1 MATFTE
7 NDNNKKTI
15 RSYVLDYEADRLF
28 YLSDLALSRY
38 KELTGKEINN
48 DGYSI
53 YQDDPYLIQ
62 ILEELGS
69 EGASGDGSL
78 LRLCN
83 VKEGTI
89 GIVYNPMRPQLYLTS
104 DAKKLFKELSGY
116 EYSDNVPRHDKHLV
130 QVYEK
135 MGDRASCYPIDFIE
149 IDYIPEDEI
158 NSYEIIREND
168 FEEVI
173 FSGNR
178 KKIIYGIYY
187 SKGMFEESLHAISFN
202 KYTLENMISEINEDE
217 DDEEEKEK
225 YSVKEVDLFQLKDI
239 YEQDYFQDND
249 YPFLVK
255 CSDITSLKLCENN
268 FYGFIRNIE
277 KEFPIEIHEKNGD
290 QHNSTLKIFVEE
302 EILLY
307 IDNNSNLEL
316 LQSIKKYNKDLS
328 LNNIEL
334 NKYYSNGI
342 VNKI

>member
-1 MATFTE
+1 MATFI
-7 NDNNKKTI
+7 NNTTTN
-15 RSYVLDYEADRLF
+15 RRYVLDYAEDRLF
-28 YLSDLALSRY
+28 YLSNLALSRY

-48 DGYSI
+48 DGCSI

-78 LRLCN
+78 LRLCTI
-83 VKEGTI
+83 KEGTI
-89 GIVYNPMRPQLYLTS
+89 GIVYNPIRPQLYLTS
-104 DAKKLFKELSGY
+104 DAKNLFKELSGY
-116 EYSDNVPRHDKHLV
+116 EYSDNVPRHDKHIV
-130 QVYEK
+130 EVYEK
-135 MGDRASCYPIDFIE
+135 LGDRAACYPIDFIE

-158 NSYEIIREND
+158 NTYEIIREND

-178 KKIIYGIYY
+178 KKVIYGIYY

-202 KYTLENMISEINEDE
+202 KYTLENMICEINEDE

-225 YSVKEVDLFQLKDI
+225 HSIKEVDLFQLKDI
-239 YEQDYFQDND
+239 DEQEKFEENQ
-249 YPFLVK
+249 YPFLAK
-255 CSDITSLKLCENN
+255 CNNITPLKLFENN
-268 FYGFIRNIE
+268 FYGFIINIE

-290 QHNSTLKIFVEE
+290 QHMSTLKIFVQE

-316 LQSIKKYNKDLS
+316 LRSIKKYNKNLS
-328 LNNIEL
+328 INNIEL
-334 NKYYSNGI
+334 NKYYSDGI

>member
-7 NDNNKKTI
+7 NDKKTI
-15 RSYVLDYEADRLF
+15 RRYVLDYEAQRLF
-28 YLSDLALSRY
+28 YLSELALLRY
-38 KELTGKEINN
+38 KELTGQEINN

-53 YQDDPYLIQ
+53 YQDDPCLIQ

-78 LRLCN
+78 LKIVN

-89 GIVYNPMRPQLYLTS
+89 GVVYNPMRTELYLTS
-104 DAKKLFKELSGY
+104 DAKNLFKELSGY

-130 QVYEK
+130 ELYEK
-135 MGDRASCYPIDFIE
+135 LGDRAACYPIDFIE

-158 NSYEIIREND
+158 NTYEISREND

-178 KKIIYGIYY
+178 KKVIYGIYY

-202 KYTLENMISEINEDE
+202 KYTLENIISEINEDE

-225 YSVKEVDLFQLKDI
+225 YSIKEVDLFQLKDI
-239 YEQDYFQDND
+239 DKQENLREDDYS
-249 YPFLVK
+249 FLVK
-255 CSDITSLKLCENN
+255 YNDITPLKLFENN
-268 FYGFIRNIE
+268 FYGFIINIE

-290 QHNSTLKIFVEE
+290 QHMSTFKIFVEE

-328 LNNIEL
+328 INNIEL